1 MPTATKAKK
10 NLTRQT
16 PQTMEELLA
25 SENFELKAIKR
36 GQVIDGTILAITPV
50 EVLVDIGG
58 KSEGVISGRELGD
71 GAKELTPGQKI
82 LAYVM
87 QSEDDSGRTI
97 LSIKRAGGERRW
109 RELQEEFTSGT
120 PVECRG
126 LETNRGGLVVDLDGV
141 RGFIPS
147 SQLDQANSGSQGIGK
162 RFSAK
167 IIELDRKGNR
177 LVLSQRSMAAEA
189 NRKKFEDAAK
199 KFSAGQVASGKVSGI
214 MPYGLFITLDGGIEG
229 LVHISEVSWERVSNL
244 GERFKVGDTVS
255 VKVINIDPSA
265 GRINLS
271 IKALTTDPWKDK
283 IAELKVG
290 EKVKGEVIK
299 LTQFGV
305 FVQIEQGVDGLIRT
319 GKIPEYMVDIKPG
332 QKLDLL
338 VETVDPA
345 QRRISLTVDEGV
357 ESKELKP
364 IEELMTDAFTEAPK
378 TNPKK
383 KPSTKTKKD

>member
-1 MPTATKAKK
+1 MSTTKVTKKPATKS
-10 NLTRQT
+10 

-25 SENFELKAIKR
+25 SENFDLKAIKR

-71 GAKELTPGQKI
+71 DVKGLTSGQKI

-109 RELQEEFTSGT
+109 RELQEEFAAGL

-147 SQLDQANSGSQGIGK
+147 SQLDQTNSGSQGVGK
-162 RFSAK
+162 RFTAK

-177 LVLSQRSMAAEA
+177 LVLSQRSMTAEA
-189 NRKKFEDAAK
+189 NRKKFEETAK
-199 KFSAGQVASGKVSGI
+199 KFSAGQVLTVKVSGI
-214 MPYGLFITLDGGIEG
+214 MPYGLFVTLGDGVEG

-244 GERFKVGDTVS
+244 GESFKVGDEVQ

-271 IKALTTDPWKDK
+271 IKALQKDPWQDK
-283 IAELKVG
+283 ITELKVG
-290 EKVKGEVIK
+290 AKVKGEVIK
-299 LTQFGV
+299 LTQFGI
-305 FVQIEQGVDGLIRT
+305 FVQLEQGIDGLIRS

-338 VETVDPA
+338 VETVDPT
-345 QRRISLTVDEGV
+345 QRRISLTVDEGSDV
-357 ESKELKP
+357 SELKP
-364 IEELMTDAFTEAPK
+364 IEELMTDSFTEVPK
-378 TNPKK
+378 SEPKK
-383 KPSTKTKKD
+383 KLRPK

>member
-1 MPTATKAKK
+1 MPTSAKVTKKPAVK
-10 NLTRQT
+10 T

-25 SENFELKAIKR
+25 SENFELKAVKR
-36 GQVIDGTILAITPV
+36 GQVVEGTILAITPV

-71 GAKELTPGQKI
+71 GAKELAPGQKI

-109 RELQEEFTSGT
+109 RELQEEFTAGT
-120 PVECRG
+120 PVQCHG

-147 SQLDQANSGSQGIGK
+147 SQLDSSNSGSQGIGK
-162 RFSAK
+162 RFTAK

-177 LVLSQRSMAAEA
+177 LVLSQRQVSAEA

-199 KFSAGQVASGKVSGI
+199 RFSAGQVATGKVSGI
-214 MPYGLFITLDGGIEG
+214 MPYGLFVTLDEGIEG

-244 GERFKVGDTVS
+244 GERFKVGDQVTVR
-255 VKVINIDPSA
+255 VMNVDPSA

-271 IKALTTDPWKDK
+271 IKALEADPWKDK
-283 IAELKVG
+283 IAQLKAG

-305 FVQIEQGVDGLIRT
+305 FVQLEQGVDGLIRT

-332 QKLDLL
+332 QKLDLV

-345 QRRISLTVDEGV
+345 QRRISLLVDEGAEV
-357 ESKELKP
+357 DTLKP
-364 IEELMTDAFTEAPK
+364 IEELVADAFTEAPK
-378 TNPKK
+378 PEPKK
-383 KPSTKTKKD
+383 KTKTKKD